1 MRNHGLSTL
10 VSGKL
15 LVLQCSLEASLGLRR
30 SQATSDVAVA
40 NILLPIAYGVA
51 VSLKIDPLL
60 LMLPMG
66 LACSLPFMLVVSTP
80 PNAIAFQT
88 GFITQRDLLR
98 FGVPL
103 TCLGLLIMP
112 LAWMKK
118 ALKIM
123 RYGSCTLIAFRVL
136 NVW

>member
-1 MRNHGLSTL
+1 M
-10 VSGKL
+10 
-15 LVLQCSLEASLGLRR
+15 
-30 SQATSDVAVA
+30 AVA

-51 VSLKIDPLL
+51 ASLHIDPLL

-98 FGVPL
+98 FGLPL
-103 TCLGLLIMP
+103 TCVGLLIMR
-112 LAWMKK
+112 LGTEVKGGLDIYSICR
-118 ALKIM
+118 LKMPDIYIVIY
-123 RYGSCTLIAFRVL
+123 RL
-136 NVW
+136 